1 MSFYQPRFFLVAV
14 FIHIALVFALQLAMM
29 RPVIVTPPKVQEIT
43 ARLIA
48 PPEPLP
54 VAHVEPPKPKP
65 VKKEVQPPQPKPI
78 PTPILPK
85 PTQPSER
92 AVEVPAQ
99 PPAPSEPVQTP
110 PVTALVQEPD
120 PPPPPPVITQPNY
133 EASYLANP
141 APRYPAMSKRLNE
154 TGSVLLRVL
163 VKADGKA
170 ADVKLK
176 RSSGFSRLDD
186 AALSAVRDWRFL
198 PAKSNGKPIDYWYDV
213 PINFRLD

>member
-1 MSFYQPRFFLVAV
+1 MSFYQPRFFLIAV
-14 FIHIALVFALQLAMM
+14 LIHIALFAALQLGMM
-29 RPVIVTPPKVQEIT
+29 RPTIVTTPQVQEIT

-65 VKKEVQPPQPKPI
+65 VKKEIQAPQPKPI
-78 PTPILPK
+78 PRPVLPT

-92 AVEVPAQ
+92 AIEVPAQ
-99 PPAPSEPVQTP
+99 PSAPSEPVQTP

-141 APRYPAMSKRLNE
+141 APRYPSMSKRLNE

-176 RSSGFSRLDD
+176 KSSGFSRLDD
-186 AALSAVRDWRFL
+186 AAMSAVRDWRFL